1 MDKFGLNKEDFDSY
15 EEYRREYKRLYN
27 KSDAGKLRT
36 KRYRN
41 SDKGKKKHTEYI
53 KKYLKEYTKSD
64 KYKKYSKEYRKTS
77 NVYKL
82 WQKNYHK
89 TEKGKAIRNN
99 NSAKR
104 RASKLQ
110 ATPIWSEKEAIKQ
123 FYINCPDG
131 YHVDHII
138 PLRGKTVSGLH
149 VLSNLQYLTAH
160 ENLTKGNAYKG
171 TPIQD
176 LEKAKWYL
184 EYLIKQEKNK

>member
-15 EEYRREYKRLYN
+15 KEYRREYKRLYN
-27 KSDAGKLRT
+27 KSDAGKLRR
-36 KRYRN
+36 KRYLN
-41 SDKGKKKHTEYI
+41 SDKGKKKT
-53 KKYLKEYTKSD
+53 KEYMRKYFKEYAKSD
-64 KYKKYSKEYRKTS
+64 KYKKYAKEYRETS

-82 WQKNYHK
+82 WQKNYSK

-99 NSAKR
+99 NNARR
-104 RASKLQ
+104 RAYKLE

-123 FYINCPDG
+123 FYINCPKG

-160 ENLTKGNAYKG
+160 ENWTKRNTYKG
-171 TPIQD
+171 TPVQD

-184 EYLIKQEKNK
+184 EYLIKQTKE